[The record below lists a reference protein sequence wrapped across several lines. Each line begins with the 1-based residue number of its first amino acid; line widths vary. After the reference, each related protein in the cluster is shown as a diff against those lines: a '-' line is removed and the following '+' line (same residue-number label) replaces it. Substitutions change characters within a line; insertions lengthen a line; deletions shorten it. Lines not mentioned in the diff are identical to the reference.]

1 MDTHVVAR
9 LSKLDEVL
17 NQTRAEYHNRER
29 LRTDVASLL
38 RACHTLQ
45 PRSGSF
51 SNGGRSV
58 ELFYLY
64 GVLPIAYKGAEYN
77 VPVTLYFDHAYPK
90 QPPRCF
96 VTPTPGM
103 ALKAG
108 HQHVDEGG
116 MVHVP
121 YLTSWREKT
130 STLTELVTLVTS
142 AFSVAPPVYAT
153 AVTPKPTSSAPLPQ
167 AEGGG
172 GATGSTE
179 PPGRGRFGSG
189 QPSYGRA
196 HSASRPRAGTGDQL
210 TTVGRSRKEA
220 LVKSASEAARDRWP
234 SAFARLAKELK
245 EQLDMQEQLQAEDL
259 DDLGGTNDADNQQA
273 LNCLAEELA
282 LGELLI
288 GLDELLA
295 AQKITLEDFLREVR
309 DVSRKQFLCRAQ
321 RLKSA
326 AVSAAAAPAP
336 EVADSIRHLPM
347 GGQQALKA
355 SGTSTSGLAD
365 RSVAGGRRL

>member
-17 NQTRAEYHNRER
+17 NQTRAEYQNRER

-77 VPVTLYFDHAYPK
+77 VPVTLYFDHAYPR

-108 HQHVDEGG
+108 HQSVDEGG

-121 YLTSWREKT
+121 YLASWKEKT

-142 AFSVAPPVYAT
+142 AFSAAPPVYAT
-153 AVTPKPTSSAPLPQ
+153 AGTQKPTSSAPLPQ
-167 AEGGG
+167 AEG
-172 GATGSTE
+172 ATGSKDLSA
-179 PPGRGRFGSG
+179 RGRSGQGGG
-189 QPSYGRA
+189 QPSAYARA
-196 HSASRPRAGTGDQL
+196 NSASRPRAGTGDRL
-210 TTVGRSRKEA
+210 TTIGRSRKEE
-220 LVKSASEAARDRWP
+220 LVKSASEAIRDRWP
-234 SAFARLAKELK
+234 SAFARLVKELK
-245 EQLDMQEQLQAEDL
+245 EQLDLQEQFQVEHL
-259 DDLGGTNDADNQQA
+259 DDVGVTNDADNQQA

-326 AVSAAAAPAP
+326 AVSAAAAPAE
-336 EVADSIRHLPM
+336 EVADSIRHLPL

-365 RSVAGGRRL
+365 RSVTGGRRL

>member
-1 MDTHVVAR
+1 
-9 LSKLDEVL
+9 L
-17 NQTRAEYHNRER
+17 NQTRAEYQNRER

-77 VPVTLYFDHAYPK
+77 VPVTVYFDQAYPMA
-90 QPPRCF
+90 PPRCF

-121 YLTSWREKT
+121 YLTSWKEKT
-130 STLTELVTLVTS
+130 STLTELVALVTS
-142 AFSVAPPVYAT
+142 AFSAAPPVYAT
-153 AVTPKPTSSAPLPQ
+153 AAQPKPTVSTPLPQ
-167 AEGGG
+167 GEGG

-179 PPGRGRFGSG
+179 PSRRGRIGSGSG
-189 QPSYGRA
+189 QPSAYARA
-196 HSASRPRAGTGDQL
+196 HSASRQRSGEQL
-210 TTVGRSRKEA
+210 PAFARQRKEA
-220 LVKSASEAARDRWP
+220 LVQSASEALRERWP
-234 SAFARLAKELK
+234 STLGRVVKELK
-245 EQLDMQEQLQAEDL
+245 EQLDMQEQLQVEDL
-259 DDLGGTNDADNQQA
+259 DDLGVTNDADNQQA

-336 EVADSIRHLPM
+336 EVADSIRHLPL

-355 SGTSTSGLAD
+355 SGTGTSGLAD
-365 RSVAGGRRL
+365 RSVTGGRRL

>member
-1 MDTHVVAR
+1 MG
-9 LSKLDEVL
+9 
-17 NQTRAEYHNRER
+17 
-29 LRTDVASLL
+29 
-38 RACHTLQ
+38 
-45 PRSGSF
+45 GSF

-108 HQHVDEGG
+108 HQSVDEGG

-121 YLTSWREKT
+121 YLTSWKEKT

-142 AFSVAPPVYAT
+142 AFSAAPPVYAT

-172 GATGSTE
+172 ATGSTE
-179 PPGRGRFGSG
+179 LSARGRFGQGGG
-189 QPSYGRA
+189 QPSTYARA
-196 HSASRPRAGTGDQL
+196 NSASRPRAGTGDRL
-210 TTVGRSRKEA
+210 TTIGRSRKEE
-220 LVKSASEAARDRWP
+220 LVKSASEAIRDRWP
-234 SAFARLAKELK
+234 SAFARLVKELK

-259 DDLGGTNDADNQQA
+259 DDVGVTNDADNQQA

-336 EVADSIRHLPM
+336 EVADSIRHLPL

-365 RSVAGGRRL
+365 RSVTGGRRL

>member
-17 NQTRAEYHNRER
+17 NQTRADYQNRER
-29 LRTDVASLL
+29 LRADVASLL
-38 RACHTLQ
+38 RTCHTLQ

-77 VPVTLYFDHAYPK
+77 VPVTVYFDQAYPK

-108 HQHVDEGG
+108 HPHVDEGG

-121 YLTSWREKT
+121 YLTSWKEKT
-130 STLTELVTLVTS
+130 STLTELVALVTS
-142 AFSVAPPVYAT
+142 AFSAAPPVYAT
-153 AVTPKPTSSAPLPQ
+153 AVQPKPTMSSPPPQ
-167 AEGGG
+167 VEGG

-179 PPGRGRFGSG
+179 ASGRSRIGQGG
-189 QPSYGRA
+189 AQPSTYARA
-196 HSASRPRAGTGDQL
+196 HSGSRPRTGEQL
-210 TTVGRSRKEA
+210 SNFSRSRKDA
-220 LVKSASEAARDRWP
+220 LVQSASEAVRERWP
-234 SAFARLAKELK
+234 STFARLVKGLK
-245 EQLDMQEQLQAEDL
+245 EQLDTQEQLQAEDL
-259 DDLGGTNDADNQQA
+259 DDLGGTNDSDNQQA

-309 DVSRKQFLCRAQ
+309 DVSRRQFLCRAQ

-336 EVADSIRHLPM
+336 EVADSIRQLPM

-355 SGTSTSGLAD
+355 SGTSSSGLAD
-365 RSVAGGRRL
+365 RWLTGGRRL